1 MPQGPKSPRLSSTL
15 LPNNRKLSGGQK
27 RVPPA
32 TLLAAFGSATY
43 QMGACMILMVQK
55 QTAKKNI
62 AAAIVKPTCLRME
75 AS

>member
-1 MPQGPKSPRLSSTL
+1 
-15 LPNNRKLSGGQK
+15 
-27 RVPPA
+27 
-32 TLLAAFGSATY
+32 
-43 QMGACMILMVQK
+43 MILMVQK